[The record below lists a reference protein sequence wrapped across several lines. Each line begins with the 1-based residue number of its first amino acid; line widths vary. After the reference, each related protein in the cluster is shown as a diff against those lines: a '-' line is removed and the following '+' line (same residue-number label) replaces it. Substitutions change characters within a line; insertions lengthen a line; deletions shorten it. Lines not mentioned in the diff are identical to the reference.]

1 MTNRILLLLTA
12 FMLLSG
18 CDTTVQPGAGNGRV
32 LPNITGGAGEVLI
45 VVDKYIWDGPTGELL
60 KDILQEEFPGLPQSE
75 PLFDVT
81 QISAGSFDNMF
92 RFHRSVV
99 LVTINETVGE
109 AAVRYRK
116 NVWARPQIMVQLEA
130 RNIEELKELIGTNA
144 SRIQNFLVQYDRERL
159 TESYLASKDL
169 EIQKLMAQNHHVR
182 LAIPRG
188 YNVDFSTDSYSSV
201 SIETPDFTQVI
212 HVYEYP
218 ATGDDDLQSDMLLEK
233 RNAFTKKYVRG
244 PNNVSYMTTSRMYP
258 PIVYDLRRDD
268 THIVEIR
275 GLWDLEGGFMGGP
288 FVSHSL
294 YDQKRQRI
302 ITVEGYVY
310 YPNQKKRI
318 KVRQLEAIL
327 YSLEII

>member
-1 MTNRILLLLTA
+1 MTNRFLLLVAA
-12 FMLLSG
+12 FLILAG
-18 CDTTVQPGAGNGRV
+18 CDTTVQPGAGKGRI
-32 LPNITGGAGEVLI
+32 LPGITGGAGEVLI
-45 VVDKYIWDGPTGELL
+45 VVDKYIWEGSTGELL

-92 RFHRSVV
+92 KFHRSIV
-99 LVTINETVGE
+99 LVTINEAVGE

-130 RNIEELKELIGTNA
+130 RNVEELRELIGTHA
-144 SRIQNFLVQYDRERL
+144 GRIQNFLVQYDRERL
-159 TESYLASKDL
+159 TESYSASKDL
-169 EIQKLMAQNHHVR
+169 EIQKMMAQNHQIR
-182 LAIPRG
+182 LGIPRG
-188 YNVDFSTDSYSSV
+188 YNVDLSTDSYSSV
-201 SIETPDFTQVI
+201 SIETPDFSQVI

-218 ATGDDDLQSDMLLEK
+218 APGENDLRSDLLLK
-233 RNAFTKKYVRG
+233 QRNAFTQKYVRG
-244 PNNVSYMTTSRMYP
+244 PNDVSYMTTSTMYP
-258 PIVYDLRRDD
+258 PIIYDLQRGGK
-268 THIVEIR
+268 HIVEIR

-288 FVSHSL
+288 FVSHSV

-327 YSLEII
+327 YSLEVI